1 MISEAGQRGAFVPAR
16 VARTSTETADRT
28 AGSGELL
35 IPLVVCAT
43 IVLSMALGI
52 VPLTA
57 FATLAA
63 LVTALVAPYI
73 GLAIVA
79 FMATL
84 LSPSLVPAPGFAA
97 AMVAAVLLGC
107 VYRLPIERPRLR
119 LSAPIVVILAIL
131 VFVTVQQAPETLTGY
146 ATEAD
151 HGVGYLYLQLLSGF
165 GAVIA
170 SIWLLRDRSP
180 LPVLAM
186 VIAGAVTGA
195 LIAILPYLLPSLE
208 PFVVH
213 VSGVSDD
220 LDPGKR
226 DVQQPELHGWLRCDR
241 IDPDGEPAAGHPVAG
256 HAGRHP
262 GERDR
267 PGRRRPHLA
276 VPGWPDHRAG
286 GAPRGRAHP
295 GPPDSR
301 RRARHRPRRRP
312 RRSTRRSSTGA
323 STNLTGSASAAAF
336 QATSDSDAGRLEGA
350 LAGVALFL
358 TSPLFGVGFGHY
370 LEAAAQIP
378 GTQVAHAAHNW
389 YTYLLGEQG
398 VAGAILWLL
407 LLGFLV
413 VHLLRQP
420 AWPRS
425 VGLSVAAALMA
436 ASLFLEVPTSFQ
448 TFAVPAIVLVAALVG
463 RWPLPS
469 GAAGPASP
477 VADAARA
484 DA

>member
-28 AGSGELL
+28 ARSGELL

-131 VFVTVQQAPETLTGY
+131 VFVTVQQAPEMLTGY

-220 LDPGKR
+220 LIRASGTFSNPNYMAGSAAIALTLTVSLLPGIR
-226 DVQQPELHGWLRCDR
+226 SRAMQGATLASAIALGGAVLISLSRGGLITALVGLLAVGLTR
-241 IDPDGEPAAGHPVAG
+241 
-256 HAGRHP
+256 
-262 GERDR
+262 
-267 PGRRRPHLA
+267 GRRTA
-276 VPGWPDHRAG
+276 VVVLVIGLV
-286 GAPRGRAHP
+286 GALVIYPAFVDWRL
-295 GPPDSR
+295 
-301 RRARHRPRRRP
+301 
-312 RRSTRRSSTGA
+312 
-323 STNLTGSASAAAF
+323 TNLTGSASAAAF

-448 TFAVPAIVLVAALVG
+448 TFAVPAIVLVAAIVG